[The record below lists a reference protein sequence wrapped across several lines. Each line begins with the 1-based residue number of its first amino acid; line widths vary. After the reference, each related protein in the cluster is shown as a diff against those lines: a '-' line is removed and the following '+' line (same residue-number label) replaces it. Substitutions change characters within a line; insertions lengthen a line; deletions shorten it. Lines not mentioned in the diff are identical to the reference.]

1 MKIITC
7 YKCVPDE
14 QDIAINNAD
23 GTLDFSK
30 ADSKISQYDL
40 NAIEAA
46 CQLKQQLGDAQ
57 VVAMSVG
64 GKALTNAKGRKDVLS
79 RGPDELIVVIDD
91 QFEQALPQHTATAL
105 AAAAQKSGFDLLICG
120 DGSSDLY
127 AQQVGLLVGEAL
139 NIPAINGV
147 SKILS
152 LTDSTLT
159 VERELEDEVETL
171 SIPLPAVIAVSTD
184 INTPQIPSM
193 KAILGAAKKPVQV
206 WSPADI
212 GLNSVPTYSAQQVAA
227 PKQRER
233 QRVVIEGDGEEQI
246 AAFVENLRKI
256 ILLSGDVMNKFSSVW
271 VFSDTPSRLPELMS
285 GAQAVGEK
293 VNAFVLN
300 EADSATACHLGAD
313 HVWLLSGKP
322 EDRMIEDYAAAM
334 AETIRQHSEG
344 GAVLLPNTR
353 RGKLLAAK
361 LGYRL
366 SAAVSNDASEVA
378 LQDGKAA
385 VKHMVYGGLAIGAET
400 IASPF
405 AVITLSSG
413 TFDAQDP
420 DTSRSGEM
428 HTVQWQAPAIT
439 VTRTATQARQ
449 SNSVDLD
456 KARLVVSVGRG
467 IGSKENISLAE
478 ALCQTIGAE
487 LACSRPVA
495 ENEKWMEHERY
506 VGISNL
512 MLKPE
517 LYLAVGISGQIQHM
531 VGANG
536 AQTIFAINK
545 DKNAPIFQYADFGI
559 VGDALK
565 ILPALTAALAR

>member
-1 MKIITC
+1 
-7 YKCVPDE
+7 
-14 QDIAINNAD
+14 
-23 GTLDFSK
+23 
-30 ADSKISQYDL
+30 
-40 NAIEAA
+40 
-46 CQLKQQLGDAQ
+46 
-57 VVAMSVG
+57 
-64 GKALTNAKGRKDVLS
+64 
-79 RGPDELIVVIDD
+79 
-91 QFEQALPQHTATAL
+91 
-105 AAAAQKSGFDLLICG
+105 
-120 DGSSDLY
+120 
-127 AQQVGLLVGEAL
+127 
-139 NIPAINGV
+139 
-147 SKILS
+147 
-152 LTDSTLT
+152 
-159 VERELEDEVETL
+159 
-171 SIPLPAVIAVSTD
+171 
-184 INTPQIPSM
+184 
-193 KAILGAAKKPVQV
+193 
-206 WSPADI
+206 
-212 GLNSVPTYSAQQVAA
+212 
-227 PKQRER
+227 
-233 QRVVIEGDGEEQI
+233 
-246 AAFVENLRKI
+246 
-256 ILLSGDVMNKFSSVW
+256 MNKFSSVW

-361 LGYRL
+361 LGFRL
-366 SAAVSNDASEVA
+366 SAAVSNDVSEVA

-413 TFDAQDP
+413 TFDAQQP
-420 DTSRSGEM
+420 DASRSGEM
-428 HTVQWQAPAIT
+428 HTVQWQAPAT
-439 VTRTATQARQ
+439 AVTRTATQARQ

>member
-1 MKIITC
+1 
-7 YKCVPDE
+7 
-14 QDIAINNAD
+14 
-23 GTLDFSK
+23 
-30 ADSKISQYDL
+30 
-40 NAIEAA
+40 
-46 CQLKQQLGDAQ
+46 
-57 VVAMSVG
+57 
-64 GKALTNAKGRKDVLS
+64 
-79 RGPDELIVVIDD
+79 
-91 QFEQALPQHTATAL
+91 
-105 AAAAQKSGFDLLICG
+105 
-120 DGSSDLY
+120 
-127 AQQVGLLVGEAL
+127 
-139 NIPAINGV
+139 
-147 SKILS
+147 
-152 LTDSTLT
+152 
-159 VERELEDEVETL
+159 
-171 SIPLPAVIAVSTD
+171 
-184 INTPQIPSM
+184 
-193 KAILGAAKKPVQV
+193 
-206 WSPADI
+206 
-212 GLNSVPTYSAQQVAA
+212 
-227 PKQRER
+227 
-233 QRVVIEGDGEEQI
+233 
-246 AAFVENLRKI
+246 
-256 ILLSGDVMNKFSSVW
+256 MNKFSSVW

-366 SAAVSNDASEVA
+366 LAAVSNDASEVS

-413 TFDAQDP
+413 TFDAQQP
-420 DTSRSGEM
+420 DASRSGEM
-428 HTVQWQAPAIT
+428 HTVQWQAPAT
-439 VTRTATQARQ
+439 AVTRTATQARQ

>member
-1 MKIITC
+1 
-7 YKCVPDE
+7 
-14 QDIAINNAD
+14 
-23 GTLDFSK
+23 
-30 ADSKISQYDL
+30 
-40 NAIEAA
+40 
-46 CQLKQQLGDAQ
+46 
-57 VVAMSVG
+57 
-64 GKALTNAKGRKDVLS
+64 
-79 RGPDELIVVIDD
+79 
-91 QFEQALPQHTATAL
+91 
-105 AAAAQKSGFDLLICG
+105 
-120 DGSSDLY
+120 
-127 AQQVGLLVGEAL
+127 
-139 NIPAINGV
+139 
-147 SKILS
+147 
-152 LTDSTLT
+152 
-159 VERELEDEVETL
+159 
-171 SIPLPAVIAVSTD
+171 
-184 INTPQIPSM
+184 
-193 KAILGAAKKPVQV
+193 
-206 WSPADI
+206 
-212 GLNSVPTYSAQQVAA
+212 
-227 PKQRER
+227 
-233 QRVVIEGDGEEQI
+233 
-246 AAFVENLRKI
+246 
-256 ILLSGDVMNKFSSVW
+256 MNKFSSVW

-353 RGKLLAAK
+353 RGKLLATK

-366 SAAVSNDASEVA
+366 SAAVSNDASDVS

-413 TFDAQDP
+413 TFDAQQP
-420 DTSRSGEM
+420 DASRSGEM
-428 HTVQWQAPAIT
+428 HTVQWQAPAT
-439 VTRTATQARQ
+439 AVTRTATQARQ

>member
-1 MKIITC
+1 
-7 YKCVPDE
+7 
-14 QDIAINNAD
+14 
-23 GTLDFSK
+23 
-30 ADSKISQYDL
+30 
-40 NAIEAA
+40 
-46 CQLKQQLGDAQ
+46 
-57 VVAMSVG
+57 
-64 GKALTNAKGRKDVLS
+64 
-79 RGPDELIVVIDD
+79 
-91 QFEQALPQHTATAL
+91 
-105 AAAAQKSGFDLLICG
+105 
-120 DGSSDLY
+120 
-127 AQQVGLLVGEAL
+127 
-139 NIPAINGV
+139 
-147 SKILS
+147 
-152 LTDSTLT
+152 
-159 VERELEDEVETL
+159 
-171 SIPLPAVIAVSTD
+171 
-184 INTPQIPSM
+184 
-193 KAILGAAKKPVQV
+193 
-206 WSPADI
+206 
-212 GLNSVPTYSAQQVAA
+212 
-227 PKQRER
+227 
-233 QRVVIEGDGEEQI
+233 
-246 AAFVENLRKI
+246 
-256 ILLSGDVMNKFSSVW
+256 MNKFSSVW

-322 EDRMIEDYAAAM
+322 EDRMIEDYADAM

-366 SAAVSNDASEVA
+366 SAAVSNDARDVS

-413 TFDAQDP
+413 TFDAQQP

-428 HTVQWQAPAIT
+428 HTVQWQAPAT
-439 VTRTATQARQ
+439 AVTRTATQARQ